1 MNNSTYFCDECDGL
15 VIKIGDPFIVNSNER
30 LCEECYDKRNNP
42 VECPICKMVYAIGH
56 GEEFGDY
63 DFVCGDCI
71 DKLIEMKEE
80 KKMEQELGFVLKVEE
95 VLGSLE
101 VELRELYSGQEDIFS
116 NEHIQMRELLTTIIA
131 TRKDVAKIGAKLIP
145 KSEFDL

>member
-71 DKLIEMKEE
+71 DKLIDI
-80 KKMEQELGFVLKVEE
+80 LKSNKAYTHISKINKTIF
-95 VLGSLE
+95 LKSNLNSANIKSLI
-101 VELRELYSGQEDIFS
+101 LSTFIKQ
-116 NEHIQMRELLTTIIA
+116 
-131 TRKDVAKIGAKLIP
+131 
-145 KSEFDL
+145 